1 MDRQYIRDNQVI
13 ERYLS
18 GALTADEEQAFEE
31 TYLGDA
37 EILDQI
43 EAAERLRDGIKELG
57 NAGDLE
63 RSRPRPRPRWQRF
76 FASPQYAA
84 AASLL
89 LVVSLGLSTTWY
101 REIRN
106 LRESSFTETSAITR
120 AVALDAV
127 RGGDGSSI
135 VAPEPDE
142 FTVLLLD
149 TGVVA
154 YDTYRAVL
162 TRRDG
167 DRSEEIFNRADLVPQ
182 LGGTILIGVPGRA
195 LRPGTYE
202 ARLEGRMADW
212 PAGRFDGIATTSL
225 IVTPRN

>member
-1 MDRQYIRDNQVI
+1 MDRQYIRDNEVI

-18 GALTADEEQAFEE
+18 GTLTADEEQAFEE
-31 TYLGDA
+31 TYLGDP

-43 EAAERLRDGIKELG
+43 EAAERLREGIKGLDD
-57 NAGDLE
+57 AGDL
-63 RSRPRPRPRWQRF
+63 RRTRPRWQRF

-101 REIRN
+101 REIRS

-120 AVALDAV
+120 AVALDAL
-127 RGGDGSSI
+127 RGGGVSSI
-135 VAPEPDE
+135 AAPEPDE

-149 TGVVA
+149 TGIVA

-167 DRSEEIFNRADLVPQ
+167 ERSEEIFNRADLVPQ
-182 LGGTILIGVPGRA
+182 LGETVLIGVPGRA

-202 ARLEGRMADW
+202 VRLDGRMADW
-212 PAGRFDGIATTSL
+212 PASRFDEIATTSL